1 MRKNIMAV
9 TAIAGL
15 LFLSVLPVHA
25 GNPAVAEADEEL
37 ARLIESYQAY
47 EADFAAIETTADIE
61 ENGFYVIEDQSFPV
75 MLESFGEEEVTF
87 LPVMDRK
94 YHRLAV
100 IIADREG
107 RILFK
112 TNQLETNNR
121 RPGELEQLTKGIA
134 AVSFRDLNG
143 DGLTDIILITN
154 CENKEGKYAEIPYKV
169 GDVLFQAQGKFYRD
183 WRISDK
189 INRFSMNKGIDC
201 IEAYVRDG
209 NSTEILYTATTL
221 EELLDNG
228 FRVIQEQSYRRK
240 FEKQGFLKIVPGVI
254 RLGRYDIFMIFL
266 VNDQGSIVYSL
277 QPMEDYDSL
286 YAMKGMTCQDMDGD
300 GMKDIVILGKYTYTG
315 PDGEAMKDIKCSIYY
330 QRTDGFAEDKE
341 FNNYHPCTEEDRV
354 GNLVGLIREYWGWSV
369 EVGVNDD

>member
-1 MRKNIMAV
+1 MRKKVMAV
-9 TAIAGL
+9 TAVAGL
-15 LFLSVLPVHA
+15 LFLSALPVHA
-25 GNPAVAEADEEL
+25 GGSAGTEEDGAL
-37 ARLIESYQAY
+37 ELLIEAYQAY

-61 ENGFYVIEDQSFPV
+61 ENGFYVIEEQSFPV
-75 MLESFGEEEVTF
+75 ILESFGEEEVSF
-87 LPVMDRK
+87 LPVMDWK

-100 IIADREG
+100 IIADQEG
-107 RILFK
+107 RVLFK

-121 RPGELEQLTKGIA
+121 RPGELEQLTKDIA

-143 DGLTDIILITN
+143 DGLTDIILITH
-154 CENKEGKYAEIPYKV
+154 CENKEGDYAGNPYKV
-169 GDVLFQAQGKFYRD
+169 GDVLFQAQGGFYRD

-221 EELLDNG
+221 DELLDNG
-228 FRVIQEQSYRRK
+228 FQVIQEQSYRRR

-266 VNDQGSIVYSL
+266 VNDQGSIVFSL
-277 QPMEDYDSL
+277 QPMGDYDSL
-286 YAMKGMTCQDMDGD
+286 YAMRGMTCQDMDGD
-300 GMKDIVILGKYTYTG
+300 GMKDIVILGKYTYSG
-315 PDGEAMKDIKCSIYY
+315 PGGEAMMDVKCSIYY

-354 GNLVGLIREYWGWSV
+354 SNLVGLIREYWGWTV
-369 EVGVNDD
+369 KDGQK